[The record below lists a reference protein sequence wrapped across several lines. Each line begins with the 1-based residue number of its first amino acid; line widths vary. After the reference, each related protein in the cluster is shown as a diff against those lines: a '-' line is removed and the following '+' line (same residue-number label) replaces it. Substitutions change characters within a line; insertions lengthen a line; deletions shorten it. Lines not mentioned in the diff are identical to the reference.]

1 MPHLL
6 CSNSNRA
13 IKPSYLCLTVIG
25 ASIFQAGPN
34 SLRCYAKVDEVVKSI
49 VHLVHLVDRII
60 VRWAMWVLFA
70 RNLSFFLRGKILP
83 LDYSRGS
90 FFEEGFPL
98 TNKKTYVP
106 VLNWKLLAC
115 NSAVAMRSLYVS
127 FS

>member
-1 MPHLL
+1 M
-6 CSNSNRA
+6 
-13 IKPSYLCLTVIG
+13 
-25 ASIFQAGPN
+25 
-34 SLRCYAKVDEVVKSI
+34 
-49 VHLVHLVDRII
+49 
-60 VRWAMWVLFA
+60 
-70 RNLSFFLRGKILP
+70 
-83 LDYSRGS
+83 DYSRGS